1 MGIHTSPDSLTTDLN
16 ATIAN
21 AVNARIEA
29 QVLAALADS
38 DVMGRMV
45 TAALQKKVNTGAY
58 RNNETT
64 YLQSLIGKAIEEK
77 TVEVVAAE
85 LDTIRPLIETEVRKA
100 LRKSVG
106 VLADSLVEGFVQ
118 AAAGSYPSI
127 SVTYKR

>member
-1 MGIHTSPDSLTTDLN
+1 MTDNLGADLN
-16 ATIAN
+16 ATIAH

-45 TAALQKKVNTGAY
+45 TAALQKKVTTGAY
-58 RNNETT
+58 RNDGTT

-77 TVEVVAAE
+77 TAEVVAADLE
-85 LDTIRPLIETEVRKA
+85 TIRPLIETQVRAA

>member
-1 MGIHTSPDSLTTDLN
+1 MTDNLGADLN

-77 TVEVVAAE
+77 TAEVVAADLE
-85 LDTIRPLIETEVRKA
+85 TIRPLIETQVRAA

>member
-1 MGIHTSPDSLTTDLN
+1 MGDLKMTDSLTTDLN

-77 TVEVVAAE
+77 TAEVVAADLE
-85 LDTIRPLIETEVRKA
+85 TIRPLIETQVRAA

>member
-1 MGIHTSPDSLTTDLN
+1 MGDLKMTDSLTTDLN

-77 TVEVVAAE
+77 TAEVVAADLE
-85 LDTIRPLIETEVRKA
+85 TLRPLIETQVRAA

>member
-1 MGIHTSPDSLTTDLN
+1 MTDNLGADLN
-16 ATIAN
+16 ATIAH

-77 TVEVVAAE
+77 TAEVVAADLE
-85 LDTIRPLIETEVRKA
+85 TIRPLIETQVRAA

>member
-1 MGIHTSPDSLTTDLN
+1 MGDLKMTDSLTTDLN
-16 ATIAN
+16 ATIAH
-21 AVNARIEA
+21 AVNARIEG

-38 DVMGRMV
+38 EVMGRMV

>member
-1 MGIHTSPDSLTTDLN
+1 MTDNLGADLN
-16 ATIAN
+16 ATIAH

-38 DVMGRMV
+38 EVMGRMV

-77 TVEVVAAE
+77 TAEVVAADLE
-85 LDTIRPLIETEVRKA
+85 TIRPLIETQVRAA

>member
-1 MGIHTSPDSLTTDLN
+1 MGDLKMTDSLTTDLN

-21 AVNARIEA
+21 AVNARIEG

>member
-1 MGIHTSPDSLTTDLN
+1 MGDLKMTDSLTTDLN

-21 AVNARIEA
+21 AVNARIEG

-77 TVEVVAAE
+77 TAEVVAADLE
-85 LDTIRPLIETEVRKA
+85 TIRPLIETQVRAA

>member
-1 MGIHTSPDSLTTDLN
+1 MGDLKMTDSLTTDLN

>member
-1 MGIHTSPDSLTTDLN
+1 MGDLKMTDSLTTDLN

-29 QVLAALADS
+29 QVLAALTDS

-77 TVEVVAAE
+77 TAEVVAADLE
-85 LDTIRPLIETEVRKA
+85 TIRPLIETQVRAA